1 MARRRKKQE
10 SPSIN
15 FLAAAEAISK
25 EKGIDREEICEV
37 VEQALASA
45 YKKSS
50 KNNYDLTVSIDR
62 TTGNINAYYARTI
75 VEEVKN
81 PSTEISLKEA
91 KVLEP
96 DAAVGGEIRTKVE
109 TKDFSR
115 IATQNAKQQ
124 IIQKMKE
131 AERKIISEKYMNKK
145 DEMVTGII
153 HRDEYRDVKR
163 KVGGQTV
170 IEQNRVLYV
179 NIGKAE
185 GILTSQN
192 QIAGEHYYTGMRLK
206 VYVVDVNPTP
216 RGPQII
222 LSRTHKN
229 LIKRLFE
236 EEVSEVAEGV
246 VEIKSVSR
254 EAGSRSKMAVWT
266 DDEHVDPVGT
276 CIGPKGMRIQNI
288 LNEIGN
294 EKIDIIKWD
303 EDPVKYIKNA
313 LAPADVISVKILET
327 EENGRN
333 SALAVVDDSQLS
345 LAIGKDGQN
354 VRLAARLTG
363 WKIDI
368 KSKSKMEELE
378 REELELA
385 EEGETAEESEQ
396 LDIE

>member
-1 MARRRKKQE
+1 MARGRKKQE
-10 SPSIN
+10 SQTIN
-15 FLAAAEAISK
+15 FLAAADAISK
-25 EKGIDREEICEV
+25 DKGIDREEICV
-37 VEQALASA
+37 LVEQALASA

-50 KNNYDLTVSIDR
+50 KNNYDLTVNIDR
-62 TTGNINAYYARTI
+62 VTGEIKASYSKTI
-75 VEEVKN
+75 VEEVTN
-81 PSTEISLKEA
+81 PATEISLKEA
-91 KVLEP
+91 LALDK
-96 DAAVGGEIRTKVE
+96 DAQIGGEIVTKVD
-109 TKDFSR
+109 TRDFSR

-124 IIQKMKE
+124 IIQKLKE
-131 AERKIISEKYMNKK
+131 AERKIISETYMSKK
-145 DEMVTGII
+145 DEMVMGVI
-153 HRDEYRDVKR
+153 HRDEYRDFKR

-179 NIGKAE
+179 NVGKAE
-185 GILTSQN
+185 GILNSQN
-192 QIAGEHYYTGMRLK
+192 QVPNEHYYTGMRLK

-236 EEVSEVAEGV
+236 EEVTEVADGT

-254 EAGSRSKMAVWT
+254 EAGSRSKMAVYT
-266 DDEHVDPVGT
+266 EDEHIDPVGT
-276 CIGPKGMRIQNI
+276 CIGPKGLRIQNV
-288 LNEIGN
+288 LNEIGS

-303 EDPVKYIKNA
+303 EDPVRYIKNA
-313 LAPADVISVKILET
+313 LAPADVISVTILET
-327 EENGRN
+327 EEEGRN

-368 KSKSKMEELE
+368 KSKSSMDQLKEELE
-378 REELELA
+378 VTEAAQEATEE
-385 EEGETAEESEQ
+385 EQ
-396 LDIE
+396 LDLE

>member
-1 MARRRKKQE
+1 MARGRKKQE
-10 SPSIN
+10 SQTIN
-15 FLAAAEAISK
+15 FLAAADAISK
-25 EKGIDREEICEV
+25 DKGIDREEICV
-37 VEQALASA
+37 LVEQALASA

-50 KNNYDLTVSIDR
+50 KNNYDLTVNIDR
-62 TTGNINAYYARTI
+62 VTGEIKASYSKTI
-75 VEEVKN
+75 VEEVTN
-81 PSTEISLKEA
+81 PATEISLKEA
-91 KVLEP
+91 LALDK
-96 DAAVGGEIRTKVE
+96 DAQIGGEIVTKVD
-109 TKDFSR
+109 TRDFSR

-124 IIQKMKE
+124 IIQKLKE
-131 AERKIISEKYMNKK
+131 AERKIISETYMSKK
-145 DEMVTGII
+145 DEMVMGVI
-153 HRDEYRDVKR
+153 HRDEYRDFKR

-179 NIGKAE
+179 NVGKAE
-185 GILTSQN
+185 GILNSQN
-192 QIAGEHYYTGMRLK
+192 QVPNEHYYTGMRLK

-236 EEVSEVAEGV
+236 EEVTEVADGT

-254 EAGSRSKMAVWT
+254 EAGSRSKMAVYT
-266 DDEHVDPVGT
+266 EDEHIDPVGT
-276 CIGPKGMRIQNI
+276 CIGPKGLRIQNV
-288 LNEIGN
+288 LNEIGS

-303 EDPVKYIKNA
+303 EDPVRYIKNA

-327 EENGRN
+327 EEEGRN

-368 KSKSKMEELE
+368 KSKSSMDQLKEELE
-378 REELELA
+378 VTEAAQEATEE
-385 EEGETAEESEQ
+385 EQ
-396 LDIE
+396 LDLE

>member
-1 MARRRKKQE
+1 MARGRRKQE
-10 SPSIN
+10 SQTIN
-15 FLAAAEAISK
+15 FLAAADAISK
-25 EKGIDREEICEV
+25 DKGIDREEICV
-37 VEQALASA
+37 LVEQALASA

-50 KNNYDLTVSIDR
+50 KNNYDLTVNIDR
-62 TTGNINAYYARTI
+62 VTGEIKASYSKTI
-75 VEEVKN
+75 VEEVSN
-81 PSTEISLKEA
+81 PATEISLKEA
-91 KVLEP
+91 LALDK
-96 DAAVGGEIRTKVE
+96 DAQIGGEIVTKVD
-109 TKDFSR
+109 TRDFSR

-124 IIQKMKE
+124 IIQKLKE
-131 AERKIISEKYMNKK
+131 AERKIISETYMSKK
-145 DEMVTGII
+145 DEMVMGVI
-153 HRDEYRDVKR
+153 HRDEYRDFKR

-179 NIGKAE
+179 NVGKAE
-185 GILTSQN
+185 GILNSQN
-192 QIAGEHYYTGMRLK
+192 QVPNEHYYTGMRLK

-236 EEVSEVAEGV
+236 EEVTEVADGT

-254 EAGSRSKMAVWT
+254 EAGSRSKMAVYT
-266 DDEHVDPVGT
+266 EDEHIDPVGT
-276 CIGPKGMRIQNI
+276 CIGPKGLRIQNV
-288 LNEIGN
+288 LNEIGS

-303 EDPVKYIKNA
+303 EDPVRYIKNA

-327 EENGRN
+327 EEEGRN

-368 KSKSKMEELE
+368 KSKSSMDQLKEELE
-378 REELELA
+378 VTEAAQEATEE
-385 EEGETAEESEQ
+385 EQ
-396 LDIE
+396 LDLE

>member
-1 MARRRKKQE
+1 MARRKKQE
-10 SPSIN
+10 SQTIN

-25 EKGIDREEICEV
+25 EKGIDREEICVV

-50 KNNYDLTVSIDR
+50 KNSYELDVKIDR
-62 TTGNINAYYARTI
+62 VTGDINASYSRTI
-75 VEEVKN
+75 VEEVTN

-91 KVLEP
+91 LALDKNAE
-96 DAAVGGEIRTKVE
+96 VGGEIVTPVD

-124 IIQKMKE
+124 IIQKLKE
-131 AERKIISEKYMNKK
+131 AERKVISETYMNKK
-145 DEMVTGII
+145 DEMVVGVI

-163 KVGGQTV
+163 KIGGQTV
-170 IEQNRVLYV
+170 IEQHRVLYV
-179 NIGKAE
+179 NVGKAE
-185 GILTSQN
+185 GILNSQN
-192 QIAGEHYYTGMRLK
+192 QIENEHYYTGMRLK
-206 VYVVDVNPTP
+206 VYVVDVKPTP
-216 RGPQII
+216 KGPQII
-222 LSRTHKN
+222 LSRTHKG

-236 EEVSEVAEGV
+236 EEVAEVADGT
-246 VEIKSVSR
+246 VEIKSISR
-254 EAGSRSKMAVWT
+254 EAGSRSKMAVYT
-266 DDEHVDPVGT
+266 SDEHIDPVGT
-276 CIGPKGMRIQNI
+276 CIGPKGLRIQNV

-303 EDPVKYIKNA
+303 EDPVRYIKNA
-313 LAPADVISVKILET
+313 LAPADVISVQILET
-327 EENGRN
+327 DEEGRN

-368 KSKSKMEELE
+368 KSRSSMEQLRQESLEIEEAVEEPDQEDQLELE
-378 REELELA
+378 
-385 EEGETAEESEQ
+385 
-396 LDIE
+396 